1 MSDEESAAFE
11 WLWDNIEER
20 DAMEWECRV
29 DDMEDA
35 DNPDGNPPKTTASW
49 NRTTHERPGRGG
61 VLAARVDFSIPRN
74 FY

>member
-11 WLWDNIEER
+11 WLLDNIEER

-35 DNPDGNPPKTTASW
+35 DNPDGNPPKTTAS
-49 NRTTHERPGRGG
+49 
-61 VLAARVDFSIPRN
+61 
-74 FY
+74 